1 MERISDLLKKK
12 RIDKDLTLEDI
23 TRETKIK
30 KKFLYAIEEGDFQ
43 SLPSENYALGFVKNY
58 SKFLGIPLTKTIPL
72 FRREYK
78 SKYSMSIVPEFR
90 KTESKFN
97 KKFFLNSKTSIIV
110 LIVVIFAVYVFLQ
123 YSSLVFAPKLEITN
137 PQDGSTVKT
146 NVVEVS
152 GQTDPYAQV
161 LVNGEDVYVSLSG
174 TFRKSIYSFSGDN
187 KIEVIAKNRFGKESR
202 REINIRV
209 K

>member
-12 RIDKDLTLEDI
+12 RLDRDLTLENI
-23 TRETKIK
+23 ARETKIK
-30 KKFLYAIEEGDFQ
+30 EEFLYAIEEGDFQ

-58 SKFLGIPLTKTIPL
+58 SKFLGIPLTKAMPL

-78 SKYSMSIVPEFR
+78 SKHSMSIVPEFR
-90 KTESKFN
+90 ETSSKFN
-97 KKFFLNSKTSIIV
+97 KKFFLNSKTFIV
-110 LIVVIFAVYVFLQ
+110 ALIVVIFAVYVFIQ
-123 YSSLVFAPKLEITN
+123 YSSLIFAPKLEITN
-137 PQDGSTVKT
+137 PKDGSTIKT

-152 GQTDPYAQV
+152 GKTDPYAQV

-187 KIEVIAKNRFGKESR
+187 EIEVIAKNRFGKESR
-202 REINIRV
+202 REINV
-209 K
+209 KVE

>member
-12 RIDKDLTLEDI
+12 RLDRDLTLENI
-23 TRETKIK
+23 ARETKIK
-30 KKFLYAIEEGDFQ
+30 KEFLYAIEEGDFQ

-58 SKFLGIPLTKTIPL
+58 SKFLGIPLTKAMPL

-78 SKYSMSIVPEFR
+78 SKHSMSIVPEFR
-90 KTESKFN
+90 ETSSKFN
-97 KKFFLNSKTSIIV
+97 KFFLNSKTFIV
-110 LIVVIFAVYVFLQ
+110 ALIVVIFAVYVFIQ
-123 YSSLVFAPKLEITN
+123 YSSLIFAPKLEITN
-137 PQDGSTVKT
+137 PKDGSTIKT

-152 GQTDPYAQV
+152 GKTDPYAQV

-187 KIEVIAKNRFGKESR
+187 EIEVIAKNRFGKESR
-202 REINIRV
+202 REINV
-209 K
+209 KVE